1 MDPAH
6 AHVCFGYDDPADFV
20 AGARAFLAEGLRA
33 GERVCL
39 VGPAVDDLDLD
50 GVEHAS
56 VEDLYPPG
64 TVIDPP
70 AQVAAYAARTAEAL
84 AAGYTGFRVA
94 ADATPLVRGP
104 EQLRAFARYEHL
116 VDRYMTTHPYSA
128 LCAYDRGALG
138 GDTVARLACLHPG
151 GTDPTPF
158 RLYAC
163 PPAHGSAA
171 LTGELDFAG
180 HDLFPEAL
188 ESAHVQP
195 LDGALVFDAG
205 GLTFVDH
212 HAVLALADHAR
223 RRRLPAVLRE
233 APPAAARLVGLLG
246 IDAVRVRVAA

>member
-116 VDRYMTTHPYSA
+116 VDRYMTTQPYSA
-128 LCAYDRGALG
+128 LCAFDRGRSAATPSPG
-138 GDTVARLACLHPG
+138 SPACTRAAPIPPRSG
-151 GTDPTPF
+151 CT
-158 RLYAC
+158 RC

-171 LTGELDFAG
+171 LSGELDFAG

-205 GLTFVDH
+205 RLTFVDH
-212 HAVLALADHAR
+212 HAVIALADHAR
-223 RRRLPAVLRE
+223 RRRLPAVLRD
-233 APPAAARLVGLLG
+233 APPRPPPRRPVGHRRG
-246 IDAVRVRVAA
+246 